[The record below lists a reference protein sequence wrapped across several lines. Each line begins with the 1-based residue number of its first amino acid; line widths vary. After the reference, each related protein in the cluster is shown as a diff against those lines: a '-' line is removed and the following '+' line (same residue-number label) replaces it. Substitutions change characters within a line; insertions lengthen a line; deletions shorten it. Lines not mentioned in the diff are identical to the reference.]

1 MLSLS
6 DHESSSDWELSEDS
20 DALERDLGRES
31 ERRADGMPAAK
42 DAAEA
47 EQQEEGTGLPAA
59 NDAAE
64 DREAEKEGVGSP
76 HLLVAAVR
84 ALSCAFDLASRS
96 AGQTSILTNTQTH
109 LGVFDFCA
117 SQTHKHTR

>member
-20 DALERDLGRES
+20 DALERDLVRES

-64 DREAEKEGVGSP
+64 DREAEKEGVGSS

-84 ALSCAFDLASRS
+84 ALSCALDLASRS
-96 AGQTSILTNTQTH
+96 H
-109 LGVFDFCA
+109 LGVFDFAFCA

>member
-47 EQQEEGTGLPAA
+47 EQQEEGTGLQQMMQQKI
-59 NDAAE
+59 
-64 DREAEKEGVGSP
+64 EKQRKKEWV
-76 HLLVAAVR
+76 LLIF
-84 ALSCAFDLASRS
+84 S
-96 AGQTSILTNTQTH
+96 
-109 LGVFDFCA
+109 
-117 SQTHKHTR
+117 SQL